1 MDPPPP
7 GQHRPGHRP
16 PFDVLDVDGPAG
28 ERAIGQLAAAMAWR
42 VRGRW
47 SAPVVAGGI
56 SIWPRP
62 VWATSTR
69 PAWSMWTGGAGV
81 ATWSPHPA
89 SHASGLAYRWAAGR
103 DLDVSPGEVP
113 VVLLKRLQ
121 PRQLQRPTGPVQ
133 LAAADDGSDERYARA
148 ALAEELARV
157 AAAPVGQR
165 NRQLWEST
173 RNLYN
178 LVAIGAL
185 DQREVQQGLL
195 AASDRCGLLAEAAPD
210 PAAPWPPAASRPR
223 PSSPPT
229 PTHHPR
235 THSCPAGPARAGG
248 RRAGP
253 GGEVMAMT
261 GAGQPAG

>member
-1 MDPPPP
+1 MVAPP
-7 GQHRPGHRP
+7 
-16 PFDVLDVDGPAG
+16 
-28 ERAIGQLAAAMAWR
+28 
-42 VRGRW
+42 
-47 SAPVVAGGI
+47 S
-56 SIWPRP
+56 
-62 VWATSTR
+62 
-69 PAWSMWTGGAGV
+69 
-81 ATWSPHPA
+81 

-195 AASDRCGLLAEAAPD
+195 AASDRCGLLAEEPRQTRRTLASGRQVGLAHPRH
-210 PAAPWPPAASRPR
+210 PPQPTIPEPTHAPPAP
-223 PSSPPT
+223 
-229 PTHHPR
+229 
-235 THSCPAGPARAGG
+235 PARAAGERAQEG
-248 RRAGP
+248 R
-253 GGEVMAMT
+253 
-261 GAGQPAG
+261 